1 MKRLK
6 WKQVLDAE
14 DQQACIGLTNEGF
27 GQRQIAA
34 ILGCT
39 QRAVMA
45 CQHNA
50 GIHNAARRP
59 VTPFVD
65 LPVEEIERR
74 CLEIQLD
81 WDDVTREQRRVT
93 KGTEWTPP
101 VVGGRAVRGV

>member
-6 WKQVLDAE
+6 WKQVLDAD
-14 DQQACIGLTNEGF
+14 DQAACIGLTNEGF

-65 LPVEEIERR
+65 LPPEEIERR
-74 CLEIQLD
+74 CLEIQRE
-81 WDDVTREQRRVT
+81 WDDATREQRCVT
-93 KGTEWTPP
+93 KGSEWTPP
-101 VVGGRAVRGV
+101 VVGGQVARAV